1 MAAWGVSVIFPNGL
15 TDWETGMNLLSMM
28 KEKSKSAFPAEFYPN
43 IEAVIHNIE
52 IANIHMEKAKSQG
65 DYYYT
70 DVIYRTNQAFDTA
83 LYVAYKLLVG
93 NDPKEKS
100 PQGISEYFERNAILT
115 DIVLTQ
121 LVSYRDQW
129 KKRTSHNQ
137 QVFFSQ
143 QEALLAI
150 VSVSAFFNVLL
161 DNMLERV
168 AHENEK
174 NELSK
179 VSFSLMN
186 EVKNYNDLTLPLQVV
201 EIINKFSHSLI
212 DELKNNGDQD
222 LSEYEVLGKLTGFIA
237 SIDPEISIE
246 TGKVIPIGVSSGRV
260 DLFLEKKGQNVIVEL
275 NSASSHPI
283 KRAKEGREKIR
294 NLMLASGID
303 NGLVFIA
310 PGHSNCIM
318 KVMNDVSF
326 FDNRNLKTVVIYP
339 SLVAAPGQGG
349 SSSSEA
355 VETQAS
361 SA

>member
-1 MAAWGVSVIFPNGL
+1 MI
-15 TDWETGMNLLSMM
+15 
-28 KEKSKSAFPAEFYPN
+28 KEKSKSAFPAKYYPN

-52 IANIHMEKAKSQG
+52 IANIHMEKAKAQG

-70 DVIYRTNQAFDTA
+70 DVIYRTNQAFDSA

-93 NDPKEKS
+93 EDPKEKS
-100 PQGISEYFERNAILT
+100 PQGISEYFEKHSILT

-129 KKRTSHNQ
+129 KKRTSHHQ
-137 QVFFSQ
+137 QIFFSQ

-150 VSVSAFFNVLL
+150 VSVSSFFNVLL

-179 VSFSLMN
+179 VSFSLIN
-186 EVKNYNDLTLPLQVV
+186 EVKNYNELPLPLQVV

-212 DELKNNGDQD
+212 EEIRGQEESN

-237 SIDPEISIE
+237 SIDPDVKIE
-246 TGKVIPIGVSSGRV
+246 TGKIIPIGVSNGRV
-260 DLFLEKKGQNVIVEL
+260 DLFLEKGGQNVIVEL
-275 NSASSHPI
+275 NSAASHPV

-310 PGHSNCIM
+310 PGHANCIM
-318 KVMNDVSF
+318 KIMNDASF
-326 FDNRNLKTVVIYP
+326 YDNRSLNTVVIYP
-339 SLVAAPGQGG
+339 SIAQPQN
-349 SSSSEA
+349 
-355 VETQAS
+355 VEVVDSQAS
-361 SA
+361 A